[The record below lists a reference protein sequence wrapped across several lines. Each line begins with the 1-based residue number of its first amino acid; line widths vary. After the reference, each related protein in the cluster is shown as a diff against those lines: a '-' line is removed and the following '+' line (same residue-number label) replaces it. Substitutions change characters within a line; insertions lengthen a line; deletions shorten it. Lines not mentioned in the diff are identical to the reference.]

1 MTDEFR
7 FGVVVGAVGFALVAS
22 VAAWFRK
29 KLSEFLNPTKKQ
41 KVGHSTDK
49 TPLQVLM
56 ASLWAGIQIVIVSAI
71 LVYVVYLVAT

>member
-29 KLSEFLNPTKKQ
+29 KLSEP
-41 KVGHSTDK
+41 SR
-49 TPLQVLM
+49 
-56 ASLWAGIQIVIVSAI
+56 
-71 LVYVVYLVAT
+71 